1 MKSGFWQVQI
11 KEEDRYKTAFTI
23 LFGHY
28 EWNVMHFGLKNAY
41 SEFQNITN
49 DIFNPHFQFII
60 VYINDALVFFLFIRK
75 TFCSFK
81 EVFQRN

>member
-23 LFGHY
+23 PFGHY
-28 EWNVMHFGLKNAY
+28 EWNSMPFGLKNAP
-41 SEFQNITN
+41 SEFQNIMN

-60 VYINDALVFFLFIRK
+60 VYIDDVLVFFGFIRK
-75 TFCSFK
+75 TFYSFK
-81 EVFQRN
+81 EIF